1 MGQAGGG
8 ILWDYRV
15 SSVAV
20 YTDNSAVLSA
30 IEIACMALLGLNIL
44 SEFAGQFTSTIQYLF
59 PFSPSPVI
67 FIHLSLPSPHF
78 QSDLLSIVRFLS
90 PIADFFHVGMQ
101 IF

>member
-44 SEFAGQFTSTIQYLF
+44 SEFAGQF
-59 PFSPSPVI
+59 
-67 FIHLSLPSPHF
+67 
-78 QSDLLSIVRFLS
+78 
-90 PIADFFHVGMQ
+90 A
-101 IF
+101 